1 MSSDSFVPAGPYR
14 GFTFAEVVGES
25 NRLRE
30 ARKAAASN
38 LAGASLNGNSYTFGP
53 RQDMTLQQ
61 WTDAVYDALAYFD
74 PGKYAP
80 APGNSAAI
88 GFR

>member
-1 MSSDSFVPAGPYR
+1 MSSDLLVPAGPYR
-14 GFTFAEVVGES
+14 GFTFAEVLAES
-25 NRLRE
+25 ARLRE

-38 LAGASLNGNSYTFGP
+38 LAGASINGNSYTFGP

-61 WTDAVYDALAYFD
+61 WTDAVYDALAFFD

-80 APGNSAAI
+80 APGNSAPI

>member
-1 MSSDSFVPAGPYR
+1 MSTSLRVPAGPYR
-14 GFTFAEVVGES
+14 GFIKAELLGEEA
-25 NRLRE
+25 RLRD

-38 LAGASLNGNSYTFGP
+38 LIGASVNGNSYSFGP

-61 WTDAVYDALAYFD
+61 WTDAVYDALAFFD
-74 PGKYAP
+74 PATYAP
-80 APGNSAAI
+80 APSNSAAI

>member
-1 MSSDSFVPAGPYR
+1 MSTDSLVPAGPYR
-14 GFTFAEVVGES
+14 GFTKAELIGEA
-25 NRLRE
+25 NRCRE

-38 LAGASLNGNSYTFGP
+38 LASASINGSSYSFGP

-61 WTDAVYDALAYFD
+61 WTDAIYDALAYFD
-74 PGKYAP
+74 PSTYAP
-80 APGNSAAI
+80 APGNSTVI